1 MFCKN
6 DLASLK
12 MCPCYVEKIFTCVF
26 QFQIE
31 RRERFVCP
39 WLASA
44 SRSGENFEC
53 KSLHLQMKF
62 SPFTIDNFLSW
73 IHQLFVYKMK
83 SYRKLVFS
91 YFLSARA
98 NVSHIQTNYCEH
110 IPFEKMARIDFD
122 LWLTNTLLNWWL
134 S

>member
-31 RRERFVCP
+31 REKDLFVLDRLLP
-39 WLASA
+39 VVVEKTSNAKVSIYRWS
-44 SRSGENFEC
+44 FH
-53 KSLHLQMKF
+53 HL
-62 SPFTIDNFLSW
+62 PLTIFLSW

-83 SYRKLVFS
+83 FYRKLVFS

-98 NVSHIQTNYCEH
+98 NVSHILTNYCEH